1 MAFASGFFK
10 PGLWP
15 YVLPVLLLICSNI
28 FMTLAWYGN
37 LKYKTSPLMVVILV
51 SWAIAFVEYC
61 FAVPANRVGRRS
73 IRQPSSRRCRR

>member
-28 FMTLAWYGN
+28 FMTLAW
-37 LKYKTSPLMVVILV
+37 T
-51 SWAIAFVEYC
+51 AIS
-61 FAVPANRVGRRS
+61 NTRRP
-73 IRQPSSRRCRR
+73 R

>member
-28 FMTLAWYGN
+28 FMTLAWYGH
-37 LKYKTSPLMVVILV
+37 LKYKTYPL
-51 SWAIAFVEYC
+51 
-61 FAVPANRVGRRS
+61 
-73 IRQPSSRRCRR
+73 